1 MKRARG
7 AVPSRGAG
15 TLTSSFPHLAATLQP
30 FLCGRLRGR
39 PRGGLCIWIEVR
51 RVVSQHDGTEPAA
64 RRAVSSGE
72 ATFAG
77 RSAGVTVLGPLWSLT
92 ERMDRVPLGCRARI
106 SPALRTPGPVIPG
119 TGYGPP
125 PVCHLSPVT
134 SRADSPPPSVPPPPG
149 ACLSP

>member
-30 FLCGRLRGR
+30 FLRGRLRGR

-77 RSAGVTVLGPLWSLT
+77 RSAGVTVLGPLWTFT
-92 ERMDRVPLGCRARI
+92 ERMDRVPLGCRARF
-106 SPALRTPGPVIPG
+106 SPCAEDYLGQ
-119 TGYGPP
+119 
-125 PVCHLSPVT
+125 
-134 SRADSPPPSVPPPPG
+134 
-149 ACLSP
+149 